1 MGNQY
6 LRKRFVSSGL
16 NMRYVAA
23 ALLSVLGGKEVESK
37 NIVDILGSVGIEAD
51 LEKIKL
57 VVKELAGK
65 DIEQLIV
72 EGQSKL
78 ATMPSGGGGGAPV
91 ATSGATDKGQE
102 DAAPKEAAK
111 EEPEEES
118 DDDMGFGLFD

>member
-1 MGNQY
+1 MG
-6 LRKRFVSSGL
+6 GL

-37 NIVDILGSVGIEAD
+37 NIVDILSSVGIEAD

-72 EGQSKL
+72 EGRSKL
-78 ATMPSGGGGGAPV
+78 ATMPCGGGGAPV
-91 ATSGATDKGQE
+91 AASGTADKGQE

-111 EEPEEES
+111 EEPEE
-118 DDDMGFGLFD
+118 

>member
-1 MGNQY
+1 MP
-6 LRKRFVSSGL
+6 SGGGGGAP
-16 NMRYVAA
+16 VATSGA
-23 ALLSVLGGKEVESK
+23 ADKVESK
-37 NIVDILGSVGIEAD
+37 NIVDLLGSVGIEAD
-51 LEKIKL
+51 LEEINL
-57 VVKELAGK
+57 VLKELAGK
-65 DIEQLIV
+65 VIEQLIV

-91 ATSGATDKGQE
+91 ATSGAADKGQE

>member
-1 MGNQY
+1 MGSQY

-78 ATMPSGGGGGAPV
+78 ATMPSGGGGAPV
-91 ATSGATDKGQE
+91 DTSGTADKGQE

-111 EEPEEES
+111 EVPEEES